1 MCSGL
6 SFFVLF
12 CFVCTNAVSLDIL
25 LLFLPEMATV
35 DHHYPCSTVLEVT
48 RIQWPQHKMFF
59 IYLFICFIYL
69 FWHTPAWSR
78 VQALLF
84 SNIICKGIAL
94 SFFLPMVCIHV
105 CHVFQVGHTMPSRER
120 EGEAECSRCV
130 A

>member
-1 MCSGL
+1 MCSDL
-6 SFFVLF
+6 SL
-12 CFVCTNAVSLDIL
+12 FVCTNAVSLDIYVIISARDSHSGSS
-25 LLFLPEMATV
+25 LPLQYSSGSDPHPMAPTQNV
-35 DHHYPCSTVLEVT
+35 
-48 RIQWPQHKMFF
+48 
-59 IYLFICFIYL
+59 FIYL
-69 FWHTPAWSR
+69 FWCTPAWSR

-120 EGEAECSRCV
+120 EAEAECSRCV

>member
-1 MCSGL
+1 MFGL
-6 SFFVLF
+6 RVLGVF
-12 CFVCTNAVSLDIL
+12 GSNAVSLDIL

-35 DHHYPCSTVLEVT
+35 DHHYPCRTVLEVT
-48 RIQWPQHKMFF
+48 RIQWPPTQNVFV
-59 IYLFICFIYL
+59 YLFRC
-69 FWHTPAWSR
+69 TPAWSP